1 MKYTEGMLRDD
12 AFKGKTIVVTGG
24 GSGLGKSMSRYFLQ
38 LGANVVITSRSLE
51 RLEGTAKE
59 LEAETGGQVLPVACD
74 VRKYEQIEA
83 MLDASWERFGQ
94 VDAFL
99 NNAAGNFVSPTERL
113 SHRAFDVIVDIVLK
127 GTYYCTL
134 AAGKRWIKQ
143 GIAGS
148 FLNIV
153 TTYAWTGSGFVVPSA
168 CGKGGVLAL
177 TRSIAAEWAKYN
189 IRANA
194 IAPGPFPTKGAWDR
208 LVPKGYEKLAD
219 PTNRVPLGRTGEH
232 QELANLAAYLISDFS
247 AYMTGEVIA
256 IDGGEW
262 IYNAGQFTGMDAIS
276 QEDWDDIEKTMR
288 AQRKG

>member
-1 MKYTEGMLRDD
+1 MLRDD

-59 LEAETGGQVLPVACD
+59 LEAETGGQVLPIACD

-83 MLDASWERFGQ
+83 MLDAAWDRFGQ

-113 SHRAFDVIVDIVLK
+113 SHRAFDVVVDIVLK

-134 AAGKRWIKQ
+134 AAGKRWIDQ
-143 GIAGS
+143 GIHGN

-177 TRSIAAEWAKYN
+177 TRSIAAEWAKYK

-262 IYNAGQFTGMDAIS
+262 IYNAGQFTGMDEIS

-288 AQRKG
+288 AQRKS